1 MGRNL
6 NGIGLR
12 KPLIR
17 RRVLPAVLSS
27 SITLLLIVASIVSH
41 LLLTPE
47 QIANSMPLSTFIL
60 VLSVAT
66 FLCIIA
72 SILHFLQLKPKF
84 HRHPKVAL
92 VTTIVLVIITRI
104 FSIHFAFPK
113 LLYSSTFFSQYCYTL
128 FGQPHALGEL
138 VIDASLLLFISML
151 SIKYLFIY
159 RYGAMWNHK
168 GLFWFLFSAF
178 LLGVLL
184 LFPLFVTILDSI
196 AYSSD
201 IVITPERIMFFNAHS
216 FGVIFVFFS
225 FSTCYITLQHRALQN
240 VYYIFQHKTSY
251 FLLFCGI
258 AFALECLVILLFFP
272 KIGAFTSVFILIAQF
287 TFILGSVLF
296 ILMLRNR
303 SQFVMVAV
311 TIVLFSAL
319 AAQMLSKVVTVRS
332 SEQRDKFLTE
342 LLEEKELYN
351 QDEGLDNEVIDSI
364 YNSVYQMDKPVLGN
378 DWIVKS
384 PKHLNRS
391 YLTENSQLPACYA
404 FAYMVDGR
412 LVDQFGMF
420 DYQLTDEY
428 YPSDIQA
435 DNIPLG
441 IYQRGYIHYP
451 YQLNAHEK
459 LIVSERK
466 ETSFDFSSAF
476 ALYFI
481 AYMFLYMVVAAFISV
496 FLRIDVFPRS
506 LYNNLLWT
514 SLVALLVISL
524 IGSVLSLVTYSRGV
538 KIEFQ
543 ERARATMA
551 AVQRSF
557 IRTEGGFERVSKV
570 SPDSISACNRRLR
583 ELSRDFHVQ
592 INLFDKN
599 GKLFLSSD
607 KQALRAGL
615 QFPQELK
622 QHFALNYSYYFST
635 IREGDVAIHTI
646 YKVIVDQNGA
656 TIGYAS
662 CKDVKN
668 AYIHDFEKSI
678 WVSKYLRLYSL
689 MILLSFLASSLIC
702 FFVSRSMRSV
712 RQALAVRRGM
722 NSPIRLDWV
731 ENEEIG
737 KLIREHNRL
746 VEELRKDAEQLAKS
760 ARETAW
766 RDMAQEVAHEIKNP
780 LTPMRLKMQMLERAW
795 KNQRP
800 DFDQRLTDTTEEI
813 LHQVDV
819 LTEVADIFSQF
830 ASTQQSINRI
840 ENLKMLLLDFQ
851 STLNGNLNTNYSVQ
865 INESHDCHAMVDKKL
880 FRLMLENLVMNAD
893 NNRNENGKLSVEI
906 SLQEDADPRYW
917 MLHFAANDRGLDEEN
932 LALVFTVQFSSS
944 NCGYSLC
951 LPIVKNIVVGFQ
963 GEISFKTEKNVGT
976 EFFIKIPKY

>member
-60 VLSVAT
+60 VLFVAT

-138 VIDASLLLFISML
+138 VIDASLLLFISLL

-159 RYGAMWNHK
+159 RYGAIWDRK

-178 LLGVLL
+178 LFGVLL

-225 FSTCYITLQHRALQN
+225 FSACYITLQHRALRS
-240 VYYIFQHKTSY
+240 VYYIFQRKIPH

-258 AFALECLVILLFFP
+258 AFALECLVILTFFP
-272 KIGAFTSVFILIAQF
+272 KIGTIASVFILIAQF
-287 TFILGSVLF
+287 VFILGSVLF
-296 ILMLRNR
+296 ILLLRNR
-303 SQFVMVAV
+303 SQFMMVV
-311 TIVLFSAL
+311 ETIVLFSTVVAL
-319 AAQMLSKVVTVRS
+319 LLSKVNAVKS
-332 SEQRDKFLTE
+332 SEQRDKFLSE
-342 LLEEKELYN
+342 LLEEKELYD
-351 QDEGLDNEVIDSI
+351 QDEGLDDEAIDSI
-364 YNSVYQMDKPVLGN
+364 YNSVYHMDMPVLGN
-378 DWIVKS
+378 DWIVQS

-391 YLTENSQLPACYA
+391 YLTENSLLPACYA

-428 YPSDIQA
+428 YPSAIQS
-435 DNIPLG
+435 DSMPQG
-441 IYQRGYIHYP
+441 IDQRGYIHYP
-451 YQLNAHEK
+451 YQINAHEK

-466 ETSFDFSSAF
+466 ETSFDFASAF

-481 AYMFLYMVVAAFISV
+481 AYVFFYLIVAAFITV
-496 FLRIDVFPRS
+496 FLRIDAFPRS

-514 SLVALLVISL
+514 SLVALLVITL
-524 IGSVLSLVTYSRGV
+524 VGSVLSLVTYSRGV
-538 KIEFQ
+538 NIELQ
-543 ERARATMA
+543 ERGRVTMA

-557 IRTEGGFERVSKV
+557 IRTEGGFERGSKMY
-570 SPDSISACNRRLR
+570 PDSAAVCNHRLT

-592 INLFDKN
+592 INFYDKN
-599 GKLFLSSD
+599 GKVFLSSD
-607 KQALRAGL
+607 KQALSSGL
-615 QFPQELK
+615 QLTEEAK
-622 QHFALNYSYYFST
+622 KHFALNYPYYYST
-635 IREGDVAIHTI
+635 VREGNVTAITI
-646 YKVIVDQNGA
+646 YKVIVDPNGA

-668 AYIHDFEKSI
+668 AYIIDFEKSI
-678 WVSKYLRLYSL
+678 WISKYLRLYSL
-689 MILLSFLASSLIC
+689 MILLSFLASLLIY
-702 FFVSRSMRSV
+702 FIVLRSMRSV
-712 RQALAVRRGM
+712 RQALAVRRGK
-722 NSPIRLDWV
+722 NSPIRLDWN

-737 KLIREHNRL
+737 KLIQEHNRM

-780 LTPMRLKMQMLERAW
+780 HTPMRLKMQMLERAW

-800 DFDQRLTDTTEEI
+800 DFDKRLTDTTEEI

-865 INESHDCHAMVDKKL
+865 IDESHDFHAMVDKKL
-880 FRLMLENLVMNAD
+880 FRQMLENLVMNAD
-893 NNRNENGKLSVEI
+893 NNRNEDGKLSVVI
-906 SLQEDADPRYW
+906 SLQEDADTRYW
-917 MLHFAANDRGLDEEN
+917 LLHFAANDRGLDEEN
-932 LALVFTVQFSSS
+932 LSLVFSVQFSSS

-951 LPIVKNIVVGFQ
+951 LPIVKNIVVGFH

-976 EFFIKIPKY
+976 EFFIKIPKL